1 MNDNVTV
8 EAQRPSIP
16 QEVVWGIMVK
26 IVEIDKLLRTG
37 SNIAEVRRPVRRLL
51 NAAATE
57 LSGVLM
63 PDFDVMMVESGAE
76 PESKTVSHQGG
87 S

>member
-1 MNDNVTV
+1 MNDNVSV
-8 EAQRPSIP
+8 EVGKVSIP
-16 QEVVWGIMVK
+16 PEVVWGVMVR

-37 SNIAEVRRPVRRLL
+37 SNIAEVRRPVRMLL

-63 PDFDVMMVESGAE
+63 PELGDMMTEAGILGKGKSLASGA
-76 PESKTVSHQGG
+76 S
-87 S
+87 

>member
-1 MNDNVTV
+1 MNDNVSV
-8 EAQRPSIP
+8 EVDKVSIP
-16 QEVVWGIMVK
+16 PEIVWGVMVR

-37 SNIAEVRRPVRRLL
+37 SNIAEVRRPVRMLL

-63 PDFDVMMVESGAE
+63 PELDDMITEAGILEKGKSLASGA
-76 PESKTVSHQGG
+76 S
-87 S
+87 

>member
-8 EAQRPSIP
+8 EARQPSIP
-16 QEVVWGIMVK
+16 PEVVWGIMVR

-37 SNIAEVRRPVRRLL
+37 SNIAEVRRPVRKLL

-57 LSGVLM
+57 LSSVLM
-63 PDFDVMMVESGAE
+63 PELDDMMAEVGILPEKTSRTSGA
-76 PESKTVSHQGG
+76 P
-87 S
+87 

>member
-1 MNDNVTV
+1 MKDDVSV
-8 EAQRPSIP
+8 EVSKVSIP
-16 QEVVWGIMVK
+16 PEVVWGVMVR

-37 SNIAEVRRPVRRLL
+37 SNIAEVRRPVRKLL

-63 PDFDVMMVESGAE
+63 PEFDALVDEVGVGEQSKSSGSPGA
-76 PESKTVSHQGG
+76 V
-87 S
+87 

>member
-1 MNDNVTV
+1 MNDNVSV
-8 EAQRPSIP
+8 EVDKVSIP
-16 QEVVWGIMVK
+16 PEIVWGVMVR

-37 SNIAEVRRPVRRLL
+37 SNIAEVRRLVRMLL

-63 PDFDVMMVESGAE
+63 PELDDMITEAGILEKGKSLASGA
-76 PESKTVSHQGG
+76 S
-87 S
+87 